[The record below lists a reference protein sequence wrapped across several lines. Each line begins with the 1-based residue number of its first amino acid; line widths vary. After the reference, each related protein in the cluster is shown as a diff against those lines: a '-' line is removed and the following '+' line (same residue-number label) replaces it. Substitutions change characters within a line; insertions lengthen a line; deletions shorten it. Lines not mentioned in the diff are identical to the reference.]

1 MIKLRK
7 DGVDSAENDSG
18 VVSFVYLVKQ
28 TIYIYIYIDYLQLAV
43 TLCGRTIFS
52 NSNGFTVMIC

>member
-28 TIYIYIYIDYLQLAV
+28 TIYLYIDYLQLAV

>member
-18 VVSFVYLVKQ
+18 VVSFVYLVK
-28 TIYIYIYIDYLQLAV
+28 TNYIYIYIDHLQLAV